1 METGAGCQAP
11 HLQVGQ
17 QGPRCL
23 LEAPCYQIVQGL
35 LHRGEQG
42 HNQIMQG
49 VSTAHEACSVPTPP
63 PRVFATTMSHLLV
76 LLHEVVQGGGEILLV
91 QHS

>member
-35 LHRGEQG
+35 LHRGG
-42 HNQIMQG
+42 
-49 VSTAHEACSVPTPP
+49 TEAESNHARCLDGP
-63 PRVFATTMSHLLV
+63 
-76 LLHEVVQGGGEILLV
+76 
-91 QHS
+91 

>member
-42 HNQIMQG
+42 HNQIMLRCLDG
-49 VSTAHEACSVPTPP
+49 P
-63 PRVFATTMSHLLV
+63 
-76 LLHEVVQGGGEILLV
+76 
-91 QHS
+91 